1 MGKTSS
7 KSATSVLDMIREIE
21 DDDFAA
27 ELETILAERRILK
40 SLIAMRIAAGVS
52 QGDIADKLG
61 CSQSRVS
68 KLERANDG
76 DLKLDELAAYGA
88 ATGREFEILAHR
100 KGSTPVDRVKA
111 YAFCIHREL
120 KFLAS
125 LAKGDQSMAQ
135 GVSAF
140 IGEALFNVVKAMK
153 DAAKTLPKRPPIT
166 MELDADELDDDCPD
180 EAAAAQPRKRAKRR
194 RREDAVPA

>member
-1 MGKTSS
+1 MGKKSS

-21 DDDFAA
+21 DDDFTA

-52 QGDIADKLG
+52 QGDIADRLE
-61 CSQSRVS
+61 CSQSRIS
-68 KLERANDG
+68 KLERAKDG

-88 ATGREFEILAHR
+88 ATGHEFEIIRHR

-120 KFLAS
+120 KLLAS
-125 LAKGDQSMAQ
+125 LAKCDQKISK
-135 GVSAF
+135 GV
-140 IGEALFNVVKAMK
+140 GEFFGETFFNMVNLMN
-153 DAAKTLPKRPPIT
+153 DAARGLPERPLIT
-166 MELDADELDDDCPD
+166 MESDADELDDDGPS
-180 EAAAAQPRKRAKRR
+180 EVVPARKRARR
-194 RREDAVPA
+194 KASGETLTS